1 MRLKAEEYAAGT
13 ITRDEFD
20 YAVTLQRSHLSN
32 MASYIQSCGEIVIL
46 AVIVGI
52 LSGVH
57 VQDNG
62 ANNEIAA

>member
-1 MRLKAEEYAAGT
+1 
-13 ITRDEFD
+13 
-20 YAVTLQRSHLSN
+20 
-32 MASYIQSCGEIVIL
+32 MAFYIQSCGEIVIL